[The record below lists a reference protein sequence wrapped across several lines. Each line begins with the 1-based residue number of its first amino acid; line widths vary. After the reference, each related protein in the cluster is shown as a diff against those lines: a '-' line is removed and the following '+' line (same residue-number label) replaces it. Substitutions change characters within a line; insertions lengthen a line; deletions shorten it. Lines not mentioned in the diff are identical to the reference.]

1 MEFLYSL
8 SFPISITN
16 ISIGAHTMVI
26 CSRLI
31 TKVNTLRLSRCW
43 NGWSCKRPNQAS
55 QMTIMGAYQKRSPQE
70 VRGFPYF
77 TVQIEALITGIAIN
91 WPNRIR
97 FWKKQERFERLSQ
110 ISQLFMLVVYCNTL
124 YRYPPSVGDVRRLL
138 GAAVLLRAAPGVT
151 HFKNNPCCKEA
162 RCCTI
167 LILIQK
173 KGWYELYSLM
183 QKFPFKETFYTNIT
197 GLSSIVQSI
206 KEVY

>member
-70 VRGFPYF
+70 VLRFPYF

-97 FWKKQERFERLSQ
+97 FWKNRKGLSDYHKYH
-110 ISQLFMLVVYCNTL
+110 SCLCLLFIAIPYTGILLAWGMCGDYSVLQFCSGPHPVWLTSKTTL
-124 YRYPPSVGDVRRLL
+124 
-138 GAAVLLRAAPGVT
+138 AAKKPGVAP
-151 HFKNNPCCKEA
+151 FLYWF
-162 RCCTI
+162 R
-167 LILIQK
+167 K
-173 KGWYELYSLM
+173 KDDM
-183 QKFPFKETFYTNIT
+183 
-197 GLSSIVQSI
+197 SSIA
-206 KEVY
+206 